1 MADEIEL
8 LRLVGNAIP
17 GPSTDA
23 WARARAA
30 IAAARAEEEPAGRQR
45 RPGRRRLLS
54 AGGVA
59 AVAAAVGV
67 LLAVLVPGSPP
78 ARTQGAAGA
87 QRARE
92 TAYVTSRVRHALA
105 SPAKDGK
112 LVYSRTVFPHG
123 ATLTV
128 GPAGDLT
135 IRAGTGA
142 GPRSVGSV
150 TLRSYRGTAKMSA
163 FTAAGQRA
171 LDVRT
176 TIAAGGRAAATVAVN
191 YRDATWWR
199 AASQVPPISSAPA
212 PRRCGGP
219 GLDLGPGGWPD
230 FIRYQLSCGGY
241 TVSGRQR
248 VDGITAIKLTDRS
261 GLNALWVDPAT
272 YLPVRAV
279 HAGRQQ
285 QIQTDF
291 RWLAP
296 APARLAALGL
306 PVPAGFRQVPPP

>member
-1 MADEIEL
+1 VADEIDL
-8 LRLVGNAIP
+8 LRLFRDEMP

-30 IAAARAEEEPAGRQR
+30 LAAVRAEEEPAGRR
-45 RPGRRRLLS
+45 GRPGRRRLLS

-67 LLAVLVPGSPP
+67 LLAVLVPGSRP
-78 ARTQGAAGA
+78 ARSPGAAGA

-92 TAYVTSRVRHALA
+92 TAYVISHVRHALA
-105 SPAKDGK
+105 SPAKTSKVG
-112 LVYSRTVFPHG
+112 YSRTVFPHG

-135 IRAGTGA
+135 IQAGTGA

-150 TLRSYRGTAKMSA
+150 TVRWYRGTARTSA

-176 TIAAGGRAAATVAVN
+176 TIAAGGRAAAIAVN

-199 AASQVPPISSAPA
+199 ATSLVPPAPSAPA

-248 VDGITAIKLTDRS
+248 VDGITAIKLTDRN
-261 GLNALWVDPAT
+261 GRNALWVDPAT

-279 HAGRQQ
+279 IAGWRQ

>member
-8 LRLVGNAIP
+8 LRLFRDEMP

-30 IAAARAEEEPAGRQR
+30 VAAARAEEEPAGHRR

-78 ARTQGAAGA
+78 ARSPGAAGA

-105 SPAKDGK
+105 SPAKDSKVG
-112 LVYSRTVFPHG
+112 YSRTVFPHG

-128 GPAGDLT
+128 GAAGDLT
-135 IRAGTGA
+135 IQDGTVA

-150 TLRSYRGTAKMSA
+150 ALRWYRGIYKISA

-171 LDVRT
+171 VDVRS
-176 TIAAGGRAAATVAVN
+176 TIAAGGRATTVAVN

-199 AASQVPPISSAPA
+199 ATSQGPPATPAPA
-212 PRRCGGP
+212 QLGCGSHGM
-219 GLDLGPGGWPD
+219 DLGPGGWPS
-230 FIRYQLSCGGY
+230 FIRHQLSCGGY
-241 TVSGRQR
+241 TASGRQR
-248 VDGITAIKLTDRS
+248 VNGISAIKLTEGKGRDV
-261 GLNALWVDPAT
+261 LWVDPAT
-272 YLPVRAV
+272 YLPVRALI
-279 HAGRQQ
+279 AGRQQ
-285 QIQTDF
+285 QVQTDF
-291 RWLAP
+291 RWLPP
-296 APARLAALGL
+296 APARLAQLSL